1 MAIFESNSNTVIVK
15 VTAQELK
22 EGKKILVVILN
33 NDNLKIES
41 EISSNFRIGVHK
53 KTNYWQIQV
62 MPGLAWVVGIK
73 NNLN

>member
-53 KTNYWQIQV
+53 KNEL
-62 MPGLAWVVGIK
+62 LANSGDAWISVGSW
-73 NNLN
+73 N

>member
-1 MAIFESNSNTVIVK
+1 MTIFESNSNTVIVK

-41 EISSNFRIGVHK
+41 EISSNFRIRVHK
-53 KTNYWQIQV
+53 KNEL
-62 MPGLAWVVGIK
+62 LANSGDAWISVGSW
-73 NNLN
+73 N

>member
-1 MAIFESNSNTVIVK
+1 MATFESNSNTVIVK

-41 EISSNFRIGVHK
+41 EISSNFRIGNHK
-53 KTNYWQIQV
+53 KNEL
-62 MPGLAWVVGIK
+62 LANSGDAWISVGSW
-73 NNLN
+73 N